1 MPYEC
6 DDQFIAT
13 IRDRFCGGE
22 GEKGF
27 AEILML
33 QLLTNPQA
41 GTDPNLPLYL
51 MLFAGGGK
59 HHHHGQFKKLAVM
72 SLLTQQQAQVAASG
86 TTVAP
91 PANNML
97 LLALAFGLF
106 GEEDREVV
114 LGPSRIAKEEIDED
128 IKIRKTTNK

>member
-1 MPYEC
+1 MICE

-22 GEKGF
+22 GEKGL

-51 MLFAGGGK
+51 MLFAGGK

-91 PANNML
+91 PASNML
-97 LLALAFGLF
+97 LLALALGLF

-114 LGPSRIAKEEIDED
+114 LGPSRIAKEDIDED
-128 IKIRKTTNK
+128 INIKKTIRK